1 VGSESLSPISPNF
14 KIYILA
20 NQSFEEAQKGQKTL
34 QLQVFKTE
42 EAIRNCQL
50 KDYCRTRV
58 KYNLVTLKLTI
69 IFQLAG
75 FSGFPPYAK
84 VKFSNFSNQNS
95 DMHTLIKLT
104 I

>member
-42 EAIRNCQL
+42 EAIRKCQH

-58 KYNLVTLKLTI
+58 KIQSCDFKTYNNLS
-69 IFQLAG
+69 F
-75 FSGFPPYAK
+75 
-84 VKFSNFSNQNS
+84 
-95 DMHTLIKLT
+95 TLIFWLPPHML
-104 I
+104 